1 MNKIYRLRIELIGSR
16 PTIWRKFYVPK
27 RILLPDLHN
36 VIQSVMGWED
46 AHLHQ
51 FIHNGKFYGIPDP
64 YGELGISDHGNIK
77 LSELLAK
84 KNDKLIYEYDFGDG
98 WQHRIT
104 LEAIGADRELPQ
116 LPYCEKGKMA
126 CPPEDCGGI
135 PGYENLVRTIS
146 NPKDEEYESTMMW
159 LGRQYDPKMF
169 DSDMVNRKLELNF
182 KQ

>member
-1 MNKIYRLRIELIGSR
+1 MAE
-16 PTIWRKFYVPK
+16 
-27 RILLPDLHN
+27 ILCP
-36 VIQSVMGWED
+36 Q
-46 AHLHQ
+46 
-51 FIHNGKFYGIPDP
+51 
-64 YGELGISDHGNIK
+64 
-77 LSELLAK
+77 
-84 KNDKLIYEYDFGDG
+84 GDG